1 MCYTEDIQGEI
12 DMKRMISILTAA
24 LLVISGCSAPQQE
37 SEPEIETVTGTQSE
51 IAQAYAQYFAEGNF
65 DALETAFTYDEA
77 MISAI
82 ENGQFRAS
90 LEMSQ
95 KLLGELQEISEPFLV
110 EQQGYEIQSVP
121 MIFENDQIN
130 LNVVFDDADQIAG
143 VSLGAYDTGEAL
155 IELHGIEK
163 ELSFTARDGKELSGT
178 LTLPDTEG
186 TYPVVVLVHG
196 SGALDRDEQITPRN
210 KVFRD
215 IAWLLAEQ
223 GVATYR
229 YDKRTYLYGEELLN
243 DYDFT
248 VYDETVND
256 AIDAVNWVKE
266 QENVDPTQVYVLGH
280 SLGGMMI
287 PAIAQ
292 AYNARGYIMMAAPV
306 TNMADL
312 IIEQVNYL
320 ANLDGTVTEE
330 EKTQV
335 EGMTNEFKML
345 DDLDSMPEDQL
356 FYGGYKAY
364 WESILNYDPIV
375 TAESI
380 SAPVLVLQGE
390 EDYQVPLRE
399 FEMWKEA
406 FGDAIN
412 WEFHSY
418 SGLTHLMQEGSLEE
432 GPASYSV
439 PSVVDSRVID
449 DIVKFI
455 DSNRISH

>member
-1 MCYTEDIQGEI
+1 
-12 DMKRMISILTAA
+12 
-24 LLVISGCSAPQQE
+24 
-37 SEPEIETVTGTQSE
+37 
-51 IAQAYAQYFAEGNF
+51 
-65 DALETAFTYDEA
+65 
-77 MISAI
+77 
-82 ENGQFRAS
+82 
-90 LEMSQ
+90 
-95 KLLGELQEISEPFLV
+95 
-110 EQQGYEIQSVP
+110 
-121 MIFENDQIN
+121 
-130 LNVVFDDADQIAG
+130 
-143 VSLGAYDTGEAL
+143 
-155 IELHGIEK
+155 
-163 ELSFTARDGKELSGT
+163 
-178 LTLPDTEG
+178 
-186 TYPVVVLVHG
+186 
-196 SGALDRDEQITPRN
+196 
-210 KVFRD
+210 
-215 IAWLLAEQ
+215 
-223 GVATYR
+223 
-229 YDKRTYLYGEELLN
+229 
-243 DYDFT
+243 
-248 VYDETVND
+248 
-256 AIDAVNWVKE
+256 
-266 QENVDPTQVYVLGH
+266 
-280 SLGGMMI
+280 MI

-364 WESILNYDPIV
+364 WESILNYDPIS

-399 FEMWKEA
+399 FEMWQEA

-432 GPASYSV
+432 GYASYSV